1 VSCEHIQA
9 VAAVSEVASNKGANG
24 CPDCVA
30 QGFDDWVHLRKCCAC
45 GHVGCCDSS
54 PRRHASAHFAATS
67 HPVMRSLEP
76 GETWKWCFVDE
87 TIG

>member
-1 VSCEHIQA
+1 VSCQHIQA
-9 VAAVSEVASNKGANG
+9 VAAAPLDEKVADG
-24 CPDCVA
+24 CPDCLA
-30 QGFDDWVHLRKCCAC
+30 QGYDDWVHLRECCDC

-54 PRRHASAHFAATS
+54 PRRHASAHFAATT

-76 GETWKWCFVDE
+76 GETWKWCYVDE

>member
-1 VSCEHIQA
+1 VSCQHIQS
-9 VAAVSEVASNKGANG
+9 VAAVPLEEVTAEG

-30 QGFDDWVHLRKCCAC
+30 QGFDDWVHLRKCLSC
-45 GHVGCCDSS
+45 GHIGCCDSS
-54 PRRHASAHFAATS
+54 PRRHASGHFAATT

-76 GETWKWCFVDE
+76 GETWKWCFIDE